1 MKTIRYLLV
10 LMLVLVGCEATETTR
25 DEVIAPDNVAKPIM
39 LTMDDDG
46 KTIDLQVDQSATIT
60 LEGNPTTGYEWSV
73 ASFDNPGI
81 LKIVLGGLYTPHSL
95 TYDSQRPPDIPVG
108 SGGTYSWTYQAAQ
121 AGKAT
126 VSLAYARSW
135 ETDTPAA
142 KTFDVTFIVHE

>member
-1 MKTIRYLLV
+1 MKAFPLLLA
-10 LMLVLVGCEATETTR
+10 LMLVLVGCEATDSATR
-25 DEVIAPDNVAKPIM
+25 DEVIAPESVAQPIM
-39 LTMDDDG
+39 LTMDDNG
-46 KTIDLQVDQSATIT
+46 KTVDLQVGQSATIT

-73 ASFDNPGI
+73 ASFDNPGV
-81 LKIVLGGLYTPHSL
+81 LKSGFGGIYISHADAS
-95 TYDSQRPPDIPVG
+95 DSEPPRVG
-108 SGGTYSWTYQAAQ
+108 VGGTYSWTYQAVQ